1 MYHGNKTST
10 SIYNH
15 APSNLESCVIKSDD
29 HVQVRS
35 YI

>member
-1 MYHGNKTST
+1 MEIKLAQA
-10 SIYNH
+10 YNH